1 MSLYTIDEHGRCV
14 VDSEGLFELWF
25 QGIDEHGLAL
35 IIDKDIAGFNR
46 QCELHGKEDFKVEP
60 DATPP
65 IPHSERAKQWMIP
78 DEYKELDVEAYC
90 LSLCANDEERHR
102 VRHEMRLFDFY
113 GMQPVLQSLIHMVN
127 VFREKKI
134 VWGLGRGS
142 SVASFV
148 LYLIGVH
155 KIHPMKFG
163 LQVEDFL
170 R

>member
-1 MSLYTIDEHGRCV
+1 MSLYRIDEYGRAV

-25 QGIDEHGLAL
+25 QGIDEHGLA
-35 IIDKDIAGFNR
+35 ITVDEAIQAFNR
-46 QCELHGKEDFKVEP
+46 ECEGHDKSNFIVNP
-60 DATPP
+60 DASEP
-65 IPHSERAKQWMIP
+65 IPHSERAKRWMIP
-78 DEYKELDVEAYC
+78 DEYLSLDVEELC
-90 LSLCANDEERHR
+90 LALCGSDEERER
-102 VRHEMRLFDFY
+102 VRHEMRLFNFY
-113 GMQPVLQSLIHMVN
+113 GMIPVLQSLVYMVT

-134 VWGLGRGS
+134 VWGIGRGS

>member
-1 MSLYTIDEHGRCV
+1 MSLYTIDEYGRAV
-14 VDSEGLFELWF
+14 VDSKGLFELWF

-35 IIDKDIAGFNR
+35 VMDDDIAAYNHQCETHDKD
-46 QCELHGKEDFKVEP
+46 DFKVES

-65 IPHSERAKQWMIP
+65 VPHSERAQQWMIP
-78 DEYKELDVEAYC
+78 DEYQQLDVEEWC
-90 LSLCANDEERHR
+90 LSLCATDEERER

-113 GMQPVLQSLIHMVN
+113 GMVPVLRSLIHMVN

-134 VWGLGRGS
+134 VWGIGRGS

-148 LYLIGVH
+148 LFLIGVH